1 MSEEDDQA
9 LCVGVESVARG
20 GVAVSVSGGKRRAD
34 VHDDGVLCVWLAEA
48 GCEAGEMK
56 LLMPARLYARS
67 SALAATLYD
76 RRYLLIPLAL
86 LESTSMNT

>member
-1 MSEEDDQA
+1 
-9 LCVGVESVARG
+9 
-20 GVAVSVSGGKRRAD
+20 
-34 VHDDGVLCVWLAEA
+34 
-48 GCEAGEMK
+48 MK

-86 LESTSMNT
+86 LESGPDYELGLFKAVRG